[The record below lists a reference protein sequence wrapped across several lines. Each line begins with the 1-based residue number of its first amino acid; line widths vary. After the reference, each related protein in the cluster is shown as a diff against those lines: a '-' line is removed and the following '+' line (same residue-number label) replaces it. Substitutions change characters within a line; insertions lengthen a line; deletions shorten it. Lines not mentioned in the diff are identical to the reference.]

1 MEKFGVCFL
10 LEMSRRTFRNFVKN
24 YMKDRMAIQ
33 VWVAICLLIYEKFS
47 KLSCTAQVTS
57 TKGSWCSEYIQN
69 NDWLYSTAIAM
80 LFK

>member
-33 VWVAICLLIYEKFS
+33 V
-47 KLSCTAQVTS
+47 
-57 TKGSWCSEYIQN
+57 
-69 NDWLYSTAIAM
+69 
-80 LFK
+80 